1 MNNKIDAL
9 IWGIV
14 FIAAGILYAGNTLN
28 YWDFSLFFDGWWT
41 VFIIAPAI
49 VSIFKRGPRFGNVFL
64 VLLGGLLLLN
74 AQDILSREVF
84 GKLIFPIILVIIGV
98 GLIAKIFFSKKYE
111 TTQVISAFIYKD
123 GRETVSNRQIVAI
136 FSGQNI
142 MYPREKFNGAEIT
155 AIFGGVELDLS
166 NAVIDSDITIDATCI
181 FGGIDIRFP
190 PNVNVK
196 TYNVPIFGGVSNKF
210 ISSVGAP
217 TVYVNATTIFGG
229 IDIK

>member
-1 MNNKIDAL
+1 MNNRTSAL
-9 IWGIV
+9 IWGII

-49 VSIFKRGPRFGNVFL
+49 VNIFKRGPRFGNVFL

-74 AQDILSREVF
+74 AQDILSREMF

-98 GLIAKIFFSKKYE
+98 GLIAKIFFGGKYE
-111 TTQVISAFIYKD
+111 TARINSAFIYKT
-123 GRETVSNRQIVAI
+123 GEKTISNRQITAI
-136 FSGQNI
+136 FAGQSI
-142 MYPREKFNGAEIT
+142 MYPNENFNGAEIT
-155 AIFGGVELDLS
+155 AVFGGVELDLS
-166 NAVIDSDITIDATCI
+166 SAVIDSDITIDATCV
-181 FGGIDIRFP
+181 FGGIDIKFP

-210 ISSVGAP
+210 ISTVDAP
-217 TVYVNATTIFGG
+217 AVYVNATTIFGG